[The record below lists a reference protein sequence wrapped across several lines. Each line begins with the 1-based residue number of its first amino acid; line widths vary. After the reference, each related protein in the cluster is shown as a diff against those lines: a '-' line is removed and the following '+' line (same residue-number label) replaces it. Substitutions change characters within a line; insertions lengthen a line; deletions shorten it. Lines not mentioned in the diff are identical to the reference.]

1 MIMKRTIAAIFMSLL
16 LAFGASAHA
25 ADNTGRYF
33 YTIRVY
39 HFSNAAQAARLD
51 SFLEKAYLPA
61 LHRYGIPKVGVFK
74 PVETDTLGLRTYV
87 FIPFKSL
94 DQFEKLPAALAQDE
108 KFADEGKAFTDADF
122 NNAPFTRYETIL
134 IQAFTGAPVPTT
146 SKLAGPKTDRVY
158 ELRSYEGPTDGL
170 FGNKVQMFNK
180 GDEMGIFSRLGFNA
194 VFYGSVVAGA
204 HMPNL
209 MYMTSF
215 ENKADRDAHWK
226 SFNDDAYWKTL
237 SGDPRYQHNV
247 SHADIIFL
255 HPAAYSE
262 Y

>member
-1 MIMKRTIAAIFMSLL
+1 MNMKRTIAAIFCLL
-16 LAFGASAHA
+16 LALCAGARA
-25 ADNTGRYF
+25 ADNGRYF
-33 YTIRVY
+33 YAIRVY
-39 HFSNAAQAARLD
+39 HYNNAAQAARLD

-61 LHRYGIPKVGVFK
+61 LHRYGIPKIGVFK
-74 PVETDTLGLRTYV
+74 PTETDSLGLRTYV

-94 DQFEKLPAALAQDE
+94 DQFEKLAGALERDV
-108 KFADEGKAFTDADF
+108 KFADDGKSFTDAGFKD
-122 NNAPFTRYETIL
+122 APFSRYETIL
-134 IQAFTGAPVPTT
+134 IQAFTGAPVPTA
-146 SKLAGPKTDRVY
+146 SKLTGTKTDRVY

-170 FGNKVQMFNK
+170 FANKVQMFNK

-194 VFYGSVVAGA
+194 VFYGSVIAGA

-215 ENKADRDAHWK
+215 ENKEDRDKHWK
-226 SFNDDAYWKTL
+226 AFSDDAYWKTL
-237 SGDPRYQHNV
+237 SGDARYQHNV